1 LKISRYHG
9 CKHLHFGPMSTI
21 LDVGRIAG
29 VSTATVSRV
38 INSPKKVR
46 LETRDR
52 VYRAMTHCRYKYNA
66 LARGFVTKRSHTLG
80 LILPAI
86 TNPIFAESTRGVQD
100 FANEK
105 GYQVILANSYY
116 RYEKEAKLVDVLR
129 ERQVEGLLITTT
141 NLKGRILK
149 DLLEEEFPF
158 VLLYSTLRK
167 GPISS
172 VGVDNFLGGYR
183 ATEHLIDL
191 GHRQIAMLAG
201 GFRFSDR
208 SFHRWHGYR
217 RCLKDY
223 SIPYD
228 PDLVIQ
234 TKYSLNNGREGV
246 KSLLSFKNPP
256 TAVFCSNDFLA
267 MGAMQGAR
275 DLGINLPEELS
286 IVGFDDMQTAS
297 FITPAL
303 TTIRQPAYEM
313 GELGVQ
319 VLLSQIENG
328 RSKPVHRI
336 LDTTL
341 VKRESTTVVPRSQTK
356 NSKTHNSKQNPMK
369 IYQRSCAENH
379 KQYKHF

>member
-1 LKISRYHG
+1 
-9 CKHLHFGPMSTI
+9 MSTI
-21 LDVGRIAG
+21 LDVSRIAR

-38 INSPKKVR
+38 INSPEKVR
-46 LETRDR
+46 LDTRDR
-52 VYRAMTHCRYKYNA
+52 VYRAMEQCRYKYNA
-66 LARGFVTKRSHTLG
+66 LARGFVTRRSHTLG
-80 LILPAI
+80 LILPTI

-100 FANEK
+100 SANGK

-116 RYEKEAKLVDVLR
+116 RYEKEAKLIEVLR
-129 ERQVEGLLITTT
+129 ERQVEGLLITTN
-141 NLKGRILK
+141 NLKGRILA
-149 DLLEEEFPF
+149 DLVEEEFPF

-167 GPISS
+167 GAISS

-191 GHRQIAMLAG
+191 GHLRIGMLAG

-208 SFHRWHGYR
+208 SCHRWHGYR

-223 SIPYD
+223 DIAYD
-228 PDLVIQ
+228 PNLVLQ
-234 TKYSLNNGREGV
+234 TEYSLTNGREGV
-246 KSLLSFKNPP
+246 KSLLSMKNAP
-256 TAVFCSNDFLA
+256 TSLFCSNDFLA

-275 DLGINLPEELS
+275 DLGIKLPEDLS
-286 IVGFDDMQTAS
+286 IVGFDDMQIAS

-336 LDTTL
+336 LDTSL
-341 VKRESTTVVPRSQTK
+341 VKRESTTVVPRF
-356 NSKTHNSKQNPMK
+356 
-369 IYQRSCAENH
+369 QRKMPKS
-379 KQYKHF
+379 